1 MKKFTMKAFVLLAAL
16 VVQQFARADEGMWL
30 PFMLGR
36 NYSDMKKNG
45 LKLTPEQIYSINKS
59 SLKDAVISF
68 GGFCTGEIISD
79 NSLILTN
86 HHCGYDAIAGASTPE
101 HNYLDNGFWAKN
113 FGEEIPVQGLTATF
127 IVRMEDVTAT
137 IMKELNDGMT
147 LAERR
152 KKIAEISKKLEEQA
166 VEGTHYEAFVRD
178 FYEGNEFYLFVKETF
193 KDVRLVGTPP
203 QSVGKFGGD
212 TDNWMWPR
220 HTGDFSMFRI
230 YAGKD
235 NKPAEYNTDNTPYKP
250 KSSLT
255 ISLKGVKENDYAMVM
270 GFPGRTN
277 RFLSSFGVEQA
288 INLEQPK
295 IVEVRAKKLEVMK
308 KYMDKDVAVR
318 LKYSSKHAQVANY
331 WKYFIG
337 QSTQLK
343 NNNVKEKK
351 EKIEADFTKYAAD
364 KSKYQHVLSDMEGAY
379 KVLDKTVYSKVYR
392 SEFLFQ
398 VDINLLAY
406 FHKLYS
412 DFTLSGNTVL
422 AERYKQMAQER
433 AAEFYNE
440 RLMSLEVETLQ
451 EVLKMY
457 LKDVP
462 ADQRAGLLSNMNENG
477 INAFIARMKANSVF
491 MSKERYDNFAKNFD
505 AKTIAQDPLVI
516 FVKDLEEG
524 YAAATTDDVKE
535 ATDKLAVANRLFVE
549 GLREMYN
556 KKVYAPN
563 ANSTM
568 RLTYGKVL
576 PYTTNDGKKYDYL
589 TTIDEMVVKED
600 PNNFEFIL
608 DPRVKEVYNK
618 KDYGQY
624 AEKGKLYVNFLSNND
639 ITGGNSGSPV
649 MNAKGELIGTAFD
662 GNWEAMSGDIYFEPN
677 LQRTISVDIR
687 YTLWLVDKCYGAE
700 NIIKELRFAK

>member
-16 VVQQFARADEGMWL
+16 VVQQFAKADEGMWL